1 MWYTYI
7 SLIMSLY
14 MFTMNDIANAA
25 ISAYD
30 KNEWIKL
37 QDL

>member
-1 MWYTYI
+1 MRYAYI
-7 SLIMSLY
+7 SLIMSLD
-14 MFTMNDIANAA
+14 MLTMNDIANET